1 MDASIHSAPQY
12 RPARIDDLEPLVALE
27 NACFDADKISRRSFR
42 QFLRSPTAQCIV
54 AMSEDTLT
62 GYALILYREGTAL
75 ARLYSIAVDDRF
87 RGRNIG
93 LELLKRAEAAAFEAG
108 RFVMRLEVREDNA
121 SAIRLYK
128 AHGYRQ
134 FGRHENYYEDHS
146 AALRFERILRSENP
160 PPSPMF
166 YEQRTDFTCG
176 AASVM
181 MAKARFEPSY
191 VPSIADEIRI
201 WRAATMIY
209 MASGLGGCGPYGR
222 ALQLADMGLKPAI
235 RVSRKGNLFLDTVR
249 NEDKRKVM
257 RVVQEDFR
265 KQVTA
270 RGIDVEIG
278 TLTSA
283 ELTGELDDGA
293 AAIVLISGYRMFGK
307 KVPHWVFAYAAQDN
321 HIFIHD
327 PWVEDKRGETL
338 TDAANLPIPFEEFD
352 RMARFGKDRLSAAII
367 IRKDQ

>member
-1 MDASIHSAPQY
+1 MDASTHSAVQY
-12 RPARIDDLEPLVALE
+12 RPAVSDDLEPLVALE

-54 AMSEDTLT
+54 ATDGDTLA
-62 GYALILYREGTAL
+62 GYVLILYREGTAL
-75 ARLYSIAVDDRF
+75 ARLYSIAVDGRF
-87 RGRNIG
+87 RGRDIG
-93 LELLKRAEAAAFEAG
+93 LELLKRAETAAFDAG
-108 RFVMRLEVREDNA
+108 RFVMRLEVREDNKQ
-121 SAIRLYK
+121 AIRLYK

-134 FGRHENYYEDHS
+134 FGTHENYYDDH
-146 AALRFERILRSENP
+146 ATALRFERILRAENP
-160 PPSPMF
+160 PPSPVF

-181 MAKARFEPSY
+181 MAKARFDPAY
-191 VPSIADEIRI
+191 IPSIADEIRI

-209 MASGLGGCGPYGR
+209 MASGLGGCGPYGL
-222 ALQLADMGLKPAI
+222 ALQLADMGLTPAI

-249 NEDKRKVM
+249 NEDKRRVM

-265 KQVTA
+265 KQVAA
-270 RGIDVEIG
+270 RGIDIDIRG
-278 TLTSA
+278 LTA
-283 ELTGELDDGA
+283 ADLATELNAGA

-307 KVPHWVFAYAAQDN
+307 KVPHWVFAYAVQDS

-327 PWVEDKRGETL
+327 PWIETKRGETL

-352 RMARFGKDRLSAAII
+352 RMARFGRDRLSAAIL
-367 IRKDQ
+367 IRKDH